1 MSWLHRLQQRLSITK
16 KEAVTLL
23 SLSLFLILGT
33 IGRYACR
40 QVRPV
45 SAEYYAEIDS
55 LFAER
60 SAAALEPAA
69 TLEPAAVAAHGP
81 NRRDAETPLRSEPGA
96 DSTAAPLHP
105 YGGAEAFGSGN
116 PPHGSDPPK
125 NPAGERAALRPLKI
139 DINSASILEL
149 QLLPRVG
156 PRTAERIA
164 AFREAYGSFRSI
176 DELLSVAGIGPKTLE
191 QIRPHVHVTPDSTK

>member
-33 IGRYACR
+33 VGRYACR

-60 SAAALEPAA
+60 SAAVLEPAGR
-69 TLEPAAVAAHGP
+69 AV
-81 NRRDAETPLRSEPGA
+81 RDQWRNETGTPLWSKPDR
-96 DSTAAPLHP
+96 DSTSQPVNSGTDVYGSDAGMTP
-105 YGGAEAFGSGN
+105 YGSNAS
-116 PPHGSDPPK
+116 K
-125 NPAGERAALRPLKI
+125 NTTGKHTALRPLNI
-139 DINSASILEL
+139 DINRATMHEL

-156 PRTAERIA
+156 PRTAERIV

-176 DELLSVAGIGPKTLE
+176 DELLSVTGIGPKTLE
-191 QIRPHVHVTPDSTK
+191 QIRPHVHATPDSTR